1 MKLLLVQC
9 IQLIEKSIVNLL
21 AVQILIPLNLLRH
34 DETYL
39 FLKALDIREMLFVLL
54 LGLRGDCVR
63 IQTFIDV
70 CLDLVQQLESSLQSE
85 V

>member
-39 FLKALDIREMLFVLL
+39 FFEGV
-54 LGLRGDCVR
+54 GHQGDAFR
-63 IQTFIDV
+63 IVVWSQG
-70 CLDLVQQLESSLQSE
+70 
-85 V
+85 